1 MLRINQKEGA
11 MKKRINWLLTGV
23 SLIVCLYWIGPVA
36 AQVTLEVLNPRGELP
51 PAPTMMAP
59 NPRVANLAGKK
70 IALVANY
77 KAGAEL
83 FLTKIEELMKAKYPT
98 ATILRFK
105 MQSTQGDPKKL
116 AGVFDEVA
124 KSCDVFVHST
134 GD

>member
-1 MLRINQKEGA
+1 MN
-11 MKKRINWLLTGV
+11 KRINWLLMGV
-23 SLIVCLYWIGPVA
+23 SLIVCLCWIGVVS

-59 NPRVANLAGKK
+59 KPRVADLGGKK

-83 FLTKIEELMKAKYPT
+83 FLTKIEELLKAKYPT

-105 MQSTQGDPKKL
+105 MQSTQGDAKKL
-116 AGVFDEVA
+116 AGVFDEIA
-124 KSCDVFVHST
+124 RSCDVFIHST

>member
-1 MLRINQKEGA
+1 MN
-11 MKKRINWLLTGV
+11 KRINWLLTGA
-23 SLIVCLYWIGPVA
+23 SLIICLWWVGPVA

-51 PAPTMMAP
+51 PAPTMRAP
-59 NPRVANLAGKK
+59 NPRVADLAGKK

-83 FLTKIEELMKAKYPT
+83 FLTKIEELLKERYPT

-105 MQSTQGDPKKL
+105 MQSTQGDSTKL

>member
-1 MLRINQKEGA
+1 
-11 MKKRINWLLTGV
+11 
-23 SLIVCLYWIGPVA
+23 
-36 AQVTLEVLNPRGELP
+36 
-51 PAPTMMAP
+51 MMAP
-59 NPRVANLAGKK
+59 KPRVADLAGKK

-105 MQSTQGDPKKL
+105 MQSTQGDSKKL

-124 KSCDVFVHST
+124 KSCDVFIHST

>member
-1 MLRINQKEGA
+1 MN
-11 MKKRINWLLTGV
+11 KRMNLLMMGIP
-23 SLIVCLYWIGPVA
+23 LIVCLCWIGPVA

-59 NPRVANLAGKK
+59 NPRVSDLAGKK

-83 FLTKIEELMKAKYPT
+83 FLTKIEELIKAKYPT

-105 MQSTQGDPKKL
+105 MQSTQGESGKL
-116 AGVFDEVA
+116 AGIFDEVA
-124 KSCDVFVHST
+124 RSCDVFIHST